1 MKYTVLKIHVAACLP
16 NVSKQKK
23 KKRNG
28 KGANV
33 NFCNNYLAAVM
44 RTIVSYM
51 CSKRIA
57 LFSRV

>member
-1 MKYTVLKIHVAACLP
+1 MWPLAYRTCQ
-16 NVSKQKK
+16 SKK
-23 KKRNG
+23 KIKRIS

-33 NFCNNYLAAVM
+33 KFCSYYLAAVM